1 MKLVQD
7 ESGLATEMDI
17 FNRNIHPNNLKVQN
31 VAFGSFKMSWG
42 LSWYESKAAV
52 ERSSYVVSL
61 TSNDLSSKIVAKT
74 NSIEIDNLEPGE
86 YQGTFHFSWLKIE
99 FLWLIMLYCNL
110 LK

>member
-61 TSNDLSSKIVAKT
+61 TSNDLSSKIVTKT
-74 NSIEIDNLEPGE
+74 NSIKIDNLEPGE